1 MQPAPESGSYNHS
14 HSHNHNQNRHHR
26 DFESRDGATRY
37 HNRRLRV
44 GRQDHTNPLIW
55 LLAIIC
61 TIIALAVIVAG
72 IVVFAGYILIRP
84 RVPTISVTN
93 AHLDIFRNDY
103 TGILETQ
110 LRIQV
115 MAQNENMKAHA
126 SFSDIRF
133 NISFQGQPVA
143 MMVADPFDVPK
154 NNTQFLNYFVQ
165 SSAIPLTPEQM
176 QAVTDSWKLNLAT
189 FDFKGNARTQWR
201 IGPLIGSVK
210 FWCYL
215 DCKLKFHPLNGS
227 YIHNACTSK
236 SK

>member
-1 MQPAPESGSYNHS
+1 MQPVPESG
-14 HSHNHNQNRHHR
+14 HSHNNNHNHNRRGLEGHHHHH
-26 DFESRDGATRY
+26 GGTKY
-37 HNRRLRV
+37 HNRKLHV
-44 GRQDHTNPLIW
+44 GRQSHTNPLIW

-72 IVVFAGYILIRP
+72 VVVFAGYILIRP
-84 RVPTISVTN
+84 RVPTLSVTN
-93 AHLDIFRNDY
+93 ARLEIFRNDY

-126 SFSDIRF
+126 TFSDIGF
-133 NISFQGQPVA
+133 NLSFQGQPVA
-143 MMVADPFDVPK
+143 TLVADTFDVPK
-154 NNTQFLNYFVQ
+154 NSSQFLNYFVQ

-176 QAVTDSWKLNLAT
+176 QAVTDSWKLNLAS
-189 FDFKGNARTQWR
+189 FDFKGNGRTQWR

-210 FWCYL
+210 FWCFL

-227 YIHNACTSK
+227 YIRNHYCTSK